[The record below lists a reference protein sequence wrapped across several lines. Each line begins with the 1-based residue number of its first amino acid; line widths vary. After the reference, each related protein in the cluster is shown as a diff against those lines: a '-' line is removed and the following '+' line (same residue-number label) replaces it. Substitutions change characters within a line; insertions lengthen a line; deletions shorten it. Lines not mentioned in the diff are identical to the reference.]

1 MTSTKR
7 TTGLA
12 SLSLAVLLT
21 LLMGT
26 PALAHGNDVSP
37 VPPSAAS
44 APAAPSKTS
53 AEVTSAKVDVQ
64 RTPVATSP
72 GAAKDIYAARESKDL
87 EKFRGGDVVVIGSTT
102 VLVVLLVVL
111 IIVVVS

>member
-26 PALAHGNDVSP
+26 PALARGNDVQPLPASAAAAP
-37 VPPSAAS
+37 AAS
-44 APAAPSKTS
+44 AATKPGAKIDAKPTS
-53 AEVTSAKVDVQ
+53 A
-64 RTPVATSP
+64 ATSP
-72 GAAKDIYAARESKDL
+72 GATKDIYAARESKDL
-87 EKFRGGDVVVIGSTT
+87 EKFRGGDVVVIGGGT
-102 VLVVLLVVL
+102 VLVVLLIL
-111 IIVVVS
+111 IIIVVVS

>member
-26 PALAHGNDVSP
+26 PALAHGNDAQPVSP
-37 VPPSAAS
+37 SGAIAVQAAN
-44 APAAPSKTS
+44 AKIEAKPASTA
-53 AEVTSAKVDVQ
+53 
-64 RTPVATSP
+64 ATSP
-72 GAAKDIYAARESKDL
+72 TPGHAKDIYAARESKDL
-87 EKFRGGDVVVIGSTT
+87 EKFRGGDVVIIGGGT
-102 VLVVLLVVL
+102 VLVVLLIVL
-111 IIVVVS
+111 IIVVVT